1 MRGEVPRPTKFN
13 PAITPM
19 LEECVLTALQ
29 KDPDKRYNSVSDFI
43 SELKMAQGF
52 TTSIYKPA
60 QPEFA
65 AMTKPIAQ
73 KTEKIARTETEGK
86 LSHLITNFPQSIFGS
101 PWCFYL
107 FPVFCGH
114 FLALEIFGVPQ
125 M

>member
-1 MRGEVPRPTKFN
+1 MLTHHLPFEGETAVSIALQHMRGEVPRPTKFN

-73 KTEKIARTETEGK
+73 KQKK
-86 LSHLITNFPQSIFGS
+86 LHEQRRKASFLI
-101 PWCFYL
+101 
-107 FPVFCGH
+107 
-114 FLALEIFGVPQ
+114 
-125 M
+125 